1 MLRLNFCLFRK
12 RLGGGLLG
20 AVIRISLFSR
30 KPRMGFSSASCR
42 SATIRRPAAYK
53 AAALPAELRRRNRS
67 GMRNGGWAMR
77 AKEFLSC
84 DRFMPP
90 IANYL
95 PFGNPAFRM
104 WPLGPSCFDGIRTR
118 ITPKTGHPD
127 RLNDEA
133 MLRIRCWRGGS
144 VQTTE
149 VQGPRLDHRST
160 SPQYGSGRVAAL
172 TSYSQVRCGSG
183 RCIGHRPRLRE
194 GPAMHRSQNRQAFK
208 TRMGGVD
215 ARVSASAFAGIRTR
229 TGCVLG
235 ALPLPVGLR
244 KHAQAIRRDMPAQS
258 TVDSTTRVGSLHSC
272 LRWTRI
278 LQHEA

>member
-1 MLRLNFCLFRK
+1 
-12 RLGGGLLG
+12 
-20 AVIRISLFSR
+20 
-30 KPRMGFSSASCR
+30 MGFSSASCR

-172 TSYSQVRCGSG
+172 TPAFPPVLSPGFEPGLDASLAHCLY
-183 RCIGHRPRLRE
+183 RLGYESMR
-194 GPAMHRSQNRQAFK
+194 RQ
-208 TRMGGVD
+208 
-215 ARVSASAFAGIRTR
+215 SAGICPRSPLWIRPLVSDPCTHACGGRAYCNTR
-229 TGCVLG
+229 
-235 ALPLPVGLR
+235 
-244 KHAQAIRRDMPAQS
+244 HDRDH
-258 TVDSTTRVGSLHSC
+258 GG
-272 LRWTRI
+272 
-278 LQHEA
+278 